1 MCLAIYKP
9 ANIKPDWHRLENG
22 MCFNSDGAGFAVAV
36 DGQLIVEKGFFKF
49 SDFKKAL
56 EPFGDHP
63 MIIHFRLA
71 THGGKNK
78 RNCHPFALADFGG
91 PDDHEPV
98 AVIHNGIFYQ
108 AANDDKNWSDT
119 WHVCRDVLH
128 PMWLSDP
135 SLFYKP
141 EVIAL
146 GDGFVGMSNKLVFLN
161 SKGEFSIWGASN
173 GHWDSGCWWSNRSY
187 EDYRVADPR
196 WSPKGKSVTAP
207 YCTSSGVHDDSDR
220 YYREWEKKYDEEKK
234 EGKWKDYSDA
244 ELEEFA
250 IGSNDSVMNLDLELD
265 RRSLIIANELR
276 DIGTTDREI
285 EKIYLEDGQGGLLDE
300 LASVYQ
306 LSVTDVERHV
316 DSRMRE
322 DDEDYSE
329 LTPVVWD
336 ADTNEY
342 VAIDQH

>member
-9 ANIKPDWHRLENG
+9 ANVTPDWTRLETG
-22 MCFNSDGAGFAVAV
+22 MCYNSDGAGFAVAV

-56 EPFGDHP
+56 EPFGEHAA
-63 MIIHFRLA
+63 IIHFRLA

-91 PDDHEPV
+91 PDDHEQV

-108 AANDDKNWSDT
+108 AANDKKEWSDT

-146 GDGFVGMSNKLVFLN
+146 GDGFVGASNKLVFLN
-161 SKGEFSIWGASN
+161 SKGEFCIWGEYN
-173 GHWDSGCWWSNRSY
+173 GHWDAGCWWSNKSY
-187 EDYRVADPR
+187 DDYRVADPR
-196 WSPKGKSVTAP
+196 WKSKSYGA
-207 YCTSSGVHDDSDR
+207 GGWQDDDSDA
-220 YYREWEKKYDEEKK
+220 YYRNWEKKYEEEKK
-234 EGKWKDYSDA
+234 AGKWKDYSDA

-250 IGSNDSVMNLDLELD
+250 IGTNDSIMNLDLELD
-265 RRSLIIANELR
+265 RRSLVIANELR

-285 EKIYLEDGQGGLLDE
+285 EKIYLEEGQTGLLDE

-306 LSVTDVERHV
+306 LSVVDIERHV
-316 DSRMRE
+316 DDRLRAEAE
-322 DDEDYSE
+322 DADYSE
-329 LTPVVWD
+329 LTPLVYD
-336 ADTNEY
+336 ADADEY